1 MGYKIRRDVSVAR
14 VAFNLLNSK
23 SSAIDYYYQSQLPS
37 EGPDGQNDIHFH
49 PIESRSAR
57 VTVNARF

>member
-1 MGYKIRRDVSVAR
+1 MGYKIRRDVSVGME
-14 VAFNLLNSK
+14 AFNLLNSK
-23 SSAIDYYYQSQLPS
+23 SSAIDYYNQSRLLS

-57 VTVNARF
+57 MTVNARF

>member
-1 MGYKIRRDVSVAR
+1 VGME
-14 VAFNLLNSK
+14 AFNLLNSK
-23 SSAIDYYYQSQLPS
+23 SSAIDYYNQSRLLS

-57 VTVNARF
+57 MTVNARF

>member
-1 MGYKIRRDVSVAR
+1 ME
-14 VAFNLLNSK
+14 AFNLLNSK

-57 VTVNARF
+57 MTVNARF